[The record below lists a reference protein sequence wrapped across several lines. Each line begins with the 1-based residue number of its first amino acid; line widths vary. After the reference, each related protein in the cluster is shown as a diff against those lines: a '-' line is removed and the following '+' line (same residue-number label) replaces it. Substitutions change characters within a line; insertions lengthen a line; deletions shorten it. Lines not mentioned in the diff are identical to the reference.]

1 MQRIRKNFLVFGKP
15 TISEEDIEEVIDT
28 LRSGWIGTGP
38 KVVQFE
44 ESFWNYIGSEFVV
57 AVNSCTAALSL
68 ALEILEIGPGDE
80 VITTPITF
88 PSTANVIV
96 HRGAKPVFVDVEKE
110 TGNISVEGVLKAIGS
125 KTRAI
130 IPVHLA
136 GRMCAIEDIASIAQ
150 QREIFLIEDAA
161 HALETTLNGR
171 HAGTFGDFG
180 AFSFYPTKSLT
191 TGEGGM
197 LITDNEAWAEKAKLL
212 RLHGISSDAWAR
224 FEGQDFQHYETYYPG
239 YKYNLSDLQAALGI
253 HQFDQI
259 EKKLTQRKT
268 LWNSYNNGLK
278 DLPGILLP
286 PGSKDEQSNHARH
299 LYSICIEPE
308 EAGIT
313 RDQLMK
319 RLRALNIGTGIHFTA
334 IHLHKYYKEQFDYV
348 TGDLPNAEWISSRTL
363 SLPLM
368 SNMSTNDVEYVVEA
382 VEYSLQNE
390 I

>member
-1 MQRIRKNFLVFGKP
+1 MEIRKNFLVFGKP
-15 TISEEDIEEVIDT
+15 TISEEDIAEVIDT

-38 KVVQFE
+38 KVLQFE
-44 ESFWNYIGSEFVV
+44 ESFKNLIGSEIAV

-110 TGNISVEGVLKAIGS
+110 TGNISVEEFIKAIGS

-136 GRMCAIEDIASIAQ
+136 GRMCNIEDIASIAR
-150 QREIFLIEDAA
+150 QRKIFLIEDAA

-180 AFSFYPTKSLT
+180 AYSFYPTKSLT

-197 LITDNEAWAEKAKLL
+197 LITGNEAWAEKARLL
-212 RLHGISSDAWAR
+212 RLHGISSDAWSR
-224 FEGQDFQHYETYYPG
+224 FEKQDFQHYETYYPG
-239 YKYNLSDLQAALGI
+239 HKYNLSDLQAALGI

-259 EKKLTQRKT
+259 EKKLAQRQA
-268 LWNSYNNGLK
+268 LWDFYNNGLK

-286 PGSKDEQSNHARH
+286 PDSDDDQSVHARH
-299 LYSICIEPE
+299 LYSIYIEPE
-308 EAGIT
+308 IAGIT

-319 RLRALNIGTGIHFTA
+319 RLRTLNIGTGIHFTA
-334 IHLHKYYKEQFDYV
+334 LHLHKYYKEQFDYQP
-348 TGDLPNAEWISSRTL
+348 GDLPNAEWISSRTL
-363 SLPLM
+363 SLPLT
-368 SNMSTNDVEYVVEA
+368 SNVSSDDVKYVIEA
-382 VEYSLQNE
+382 VKYTLQNL